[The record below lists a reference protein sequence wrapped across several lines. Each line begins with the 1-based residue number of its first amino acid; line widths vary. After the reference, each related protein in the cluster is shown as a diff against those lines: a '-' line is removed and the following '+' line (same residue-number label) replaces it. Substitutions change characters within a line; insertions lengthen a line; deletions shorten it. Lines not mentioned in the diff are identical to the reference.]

1 MIYLDHAAT
10 NYPLSDAVRRRTV
23 SLLFQP
29 LGNPG
34 RSGHPLSLAAA
45 EVVYD
50 ARVAIASLLGLG
62 DEERVIFTSGA
73 TAALNLAIRGTVL
86 SLSAEKPQPFVI
98 TDVFEH
104 NSVLRPLF
112 ALAREGVIRLAV
124 LSPDEN
130 GGLVLPDEAPDLAVL
145 TARSNVTGREFSPSL
160 FHRLKHRGTF
170 LILDA
175 AQRIGHAPCDFA
187 STQADLIC
195 APGHKGLGGIM
206 GGGFLAVSD
215 KARLLMQPILFGG
228 SGNDSFN
235 PQMPSLLPERFEA
248 GTLPLPAIAAM
259 AEGAKECLSIG
270 LDAIEE
276 HERACKRA
284 VMEKLGHEKCF
295 LLYDKDVPSGPISLN
310 LADTEP
316 SSLAERLS
324 RRGIYTRA
332 GFHCA
337 PLAHRWLG
345 SDRFGSL
352 RLSFGK
358 STSIAQAKKAAET
371 LCLLARDPML

>member
-10 NYPLSDAVRRRTV
+10 NYPLSDAVRRRTI
-23 SLLFQP
+23 SLLFAP

-50 ARVAIASLLGLG
+50 ARVTLAALLGLS
-62 DEERVIFTSGA
+62 DEERIILTSGA

-86 SLSAEKPQPFVI
+86 ALSAEKPLPFVI
-98 TDVFEH
+98 TDVYEH

-112 ALAREGVIRLAV
+112 ALEREGLIRLTV
-124 LSPDEN
+124 LSPDKN
-130 GGLVLPDEAPDLAVL
+130 GGLILPDETPDLAVL
-145 TARSNVTGREFSPSL
+145 TARSNVTGKEFSPSL
-160 FHRLKHRGTF
+160 FQALKRRGAII
-170 LILDA
+170 ILDA

-187 STQADLIC
+187 STQADLIS
-195 APGHKGLGGIM
+195 APGHKGLGGMM
-206 GGGFLAVSD
+206 GAGFLAVSD
-215 KARLLMQPILFGG
+215 KARFLMQPILFGG
-228 SGNDSFN
+228 SGSDSFN
-235 PQMPSLLPERFEA
+235 PQMPSFLPERFEA
-248 GTLPLPAIAAM
+248 GTLPLLAIGAM
-259 AEGAKECLSIG
+259 AQGAKECLSIG
-270 LDAIEE
+270 LDAIEK

-284 VMEKLGHEKCF
+284 VMETLGAEKRF
-295 LLYDKDVPSGPISLN
+295 LLYDSDAPNGPISLN

-358 STSIAQAKKAAET
+358 STSIAQAKKAAEI